1 MAHHS
6 GVVMKTISKLAAPR
20 LDHHTM
26 AHGAVLSYQRLVAR
40 PRSLFAAAP
49 ADLFTLVIAEAMKR
63 KAQPEIQRDA
73 LRDAI
78 HEMPPSPERGYERG
92 ADVDPAGPDDY
103 I

>member
-1 MAHHS
+1 
-6 GVVMKTISKLAAPR
+6 MKTIRKLAAAR
-20 LDHHTM
+20 LDRNTT
-26 AHGAVLSYQRLVAR
+26 AHGAVLSYQRLVAG
-40 PRSLFAAAP
+40 PRSLFAAP
-49 ADLFTLVIAEAMKR
+49 PVDLLTLVIAEAVKR

-92 ADVDPAGPDDY
+92 VDVDPAGPDDY